1 MNHQSKLY
9 ASGLRPVY
17 RLGTNTKWKRQ
28 SGKIS
33 WIVLKINRINSVF
46 LGKS

>member
-17 RLGTNTKWKRQ
+17 RLGTSSKWKRCN
-28 SGKIS
+28 GKCS
-33 WIVLKINRINSVF
+33 WIV
-46 LGKS
+46 